1 MKIRNILILGPLA
14 YMSLFFLYPLF
25 LILDKSLNLTGSLNI
40 EAFSSLLAD
49 KYYLGR
55 IWFTFWQALASTII
69 TLIIGIPLAFIF
81 ARYEFHGKTLLKAIV
96 TIPFVLPTIVV
107 AMGFLSLI
115 GPEGI
120 LNKVMLHM
128 RLISEPLRITN
139 SLFIILAAHTFYNY
153 AIVIRIVSAV
163 WSNLD
168 PFLEETAKVLGAGR
182 FRTFFHITL
191 PLLLPA
197 IISSALL
204 IFTFSFTSFGVV
216 LVLGGPGY
224 ATMEVSIFEL
234 TAKLFKL
241 PMAGALSII
250 QIVFTCLFFFI
261 YSKFQEKTT
270 VSLDIKPRGMVV
282 KRLNLNKVSDFAIII
297 IAVFSILALLSPLI
311 ALLIRSVSLEG
322 GYATTQV
329 ANLFS
334 NERGSYFYVSPLRIV
349 ANSVFFGLAT
359 VVISLI
365 TGTLVGYFL
374 SRSKNA
380 RGSLIDTL
388 FMLPLGVSAVTI
400 GFGYILAMS
409 VAPVDIRGSWIALI
423 IAHSLVAYPF
433 VIRSI
438 LPVLKG
444 IDPDLRQAAA
454 LLGANARARFLSIDL
469 PIIAPSL
476 LVGATFAF
484 AISIGEFGASIL
496 LVDQEFMTLPVAI
509 FRFLSLPGEANL
521 GKALAMSNL
530 LTVIVAVSFMA
541 IERFR
546 YKSIGSF

>member
-1 MKIRNILILGPLA
+1 
-14 YMSLFFLYPLF
+14 MSLFFLYPLF

-69 TLIIGIPLAFIF
+69 TLIIGIPLALIF
-81 ARYEFHGKTLLKAIV
+81 ARYEFHGKTLLKAMV

-115 GPEGI
+115 GPDGI
-120 LNKVMLHM
+120 LNKVMLHT
-128 RLISEPLRITN
+128 RLISEPLRMTN

-168 PFLEETAKVLGAGR
+168 PFLEETAKVLGSGR
-182 FRTFFHITL
+182 FRTFFYITL

-282 KRLNLNKVSDFAIII
+282 KRLNKVSDFAIII
-297 IAVFSILALLSPLI
+297 IAVFAILTLLSPLI

-365 TGTLVGYFL
+365 IGTLVGYFL
-374 SRSKNA
+374 ARSKNA

-409 VAPVDIRGSWIALI
+409 GAPVDIRGSWIALI

-496 LVDQEFMTLPVAI
+496 LVDQELMTLPIAI

-546 YKSIGSF
+546 YKGIGSF